1 MRQEKWWYNCNV
13 KSSTI
18 ALLAAVSAVSAALA
32 SDEISGQIADVQDAV
47 RANAIG
53 SLYDITARVAYP
65 PHPDGRFFAV
75 ADDTGMIAIWRNFDW
90 PGSGELKRG
99 DLIWLQ
105 CEISNTAKYPLGA
118 YYREATVL
126 ARDKAMRADSML
138 PSEDDVLAVIAQ
150 KSSWWTCERIAA
162 TIAAASALLLLMLVW
177 SLSLRV
183 LVRRRGRELLREKAA
198 HLDSTLRIDER
209 TRLAVEL
216 HDSVAQNL
224 SGVSLQIDA
233 ALRNERLNPEK
244 TRSNL
249 LLASAILKS
258 SREDLRNCLWD
269 LRSRALDEPDM
280 ESAIRQT
287 LRPILNDTGLT
298 IRFNVPRTKLSDNTA
313 HAVLR
318 IIRELVS
325 NSITHGKAT
334 KIAIAGGIGDDRLLF
349 SVSDNGCGFD
359 AENTPGPSGGHFG
372 LAGIRER
379 LRGFSGTMHIESAE
393 GKGTRTVISMS

>member
-1 MRQEKWWYNCNV
+1 M

-18 ALLAAVSAVSAALA
+18 VLLAAVSAVSATWA

-47 RANAIG
+47 KANAIG
-53 SLYDITARVAYP
+53 SVYDITARVAYP
-65 PHPDGRFFAV
+65 PHPDGHFFAV
-75 ADDTGMIAIWRNFDW
+75 ADDTGTIAIWRNFDW
-90 PGSGELKRG
+90 PGSGEIRRG

-126 ARDKAMRADSML
+126 ARDKAMHPDSML
-138 PSEDDVLAVIAQ
+138 PSEDDVLAIIAQ
-150 KSSWWTCERIAA
+150 KSSWWTRERIAIA
-162 TIAAASALLLLMLVW
+162 IAAASALLLLTLVW

-183 LVRRRGRELLREKAA
+183 LVNRRGRELLREKAA

-224 SGVSLQIDA
+224 SGVSLQVDA

-244 TRSNL
+244 TRTNL

-258 SREDLRNCLWD
+258 SREELRNCLWD

-287 LRPILNDTGLT
+287 LRPILNDVRLA

-313 HAVLR
+313 HAILR

-325 NSITHGKAT
+325 NSIKHGSAT
-334 KIAIAGGIGDDRLLF
+334 RIAIAGGIEKDRLMF

-359 AENTPGPSGGHFG
+359 AENTPGPAAGHFG
-372 LAGIRER
+372 LTGIRER
-379 LRGFSGTMHIESAE
+379 LRGFAGTMHIESTG

>member
-1 MRQEKWWYNCNV
+1 MKF
-13 KSSTI
+13 STTVLVI
-18 ALLAAVSAVSAALA
+18 TLAATTVAWA

-47 RANAIG
+47 KANAIG
-53 SLYDITARVAYP
+53 SVYDITARVAYP

-75 ADDTGMIAIWRNFDW
+75 SDDTGMIAIWRNFDW
-90 PGSGELKRG
+90 PGSGEIRRG

-126 ARDKAMRADSML
+126 ARDKAMHPDSML
-138 PSEDDVLAVIAQ
+138 PSEDDVLAIIAQ
-150 KSSWWTCERIAA
+150 KSSWWTRERIAIA
-162 TIAAASALLLLMLVW
+162 IAAAAALLLLTLAW

-183 LVRRRGRELLREKAA
+183 LVNRRGRELLREKAA

-224 SGVSLQIDA
+224 SGVSLQVDA

-244 TRSNL
+244 TRTNL

-258 SREDLRNCLWD
+258 SREELRNCLWD

-287 LRPILNDTGLT
+287 LRPILNDVRLA

-325 NSITHGKAT
+325 NSIKHGSAT
-334 KIAIAGGIGDDRLLF
+334 RIAIAGGIEKDRLMF

-359 AENTPGPSGGHFG
+359 AENTPGPAAGHFG

-379 LRGFSGTMHIESAE
+379 LRGFAGTMHIESTG

>member
-1 MRQEKWWYNCNV
+1 M

-18 ALLAAVSAVSAALA
+18 VLLAAVSAVSATWA

-47 RANAIG
+47 KANAIG
-53 SLYDITARVAYP
+53 SVYDITARVAYP

-75 ADDTGMIAIWRNFDW
+75 ADDTGTIAIWRNFDW
-90 PGSGELKRG
+90 PGSGEIRRG

-126 ARDKAMRADSML
+126 ARDKAMHPDSML
-138 PSEDDVLAVIAQ
+138 PSEDDVLAIIAQ
-150 KSSWWTCERIAA
+150 KSSWWTRERIAIA
-162 TIAAASALLLLMLVW
+162 IAAASALLLLTLVW

-183 LVRRRGRELLREKAA
+183 LVNRRGRELLREKAA

-224 SGVSLQIDA
+224 SGVSLQVDA

-244 TRSNL
+244 TRTNL

-258 SREDLRNCLWD
+258 SREELRNCLWD

-287 LRPILNDTGLT
+287 LRPILNDVRLA

-325 NSITHGKAT
+325 NSIKHGSAT
-334 KIAIAGGIGDDRLLF
+334 RIAIAGGIEKDRLMF

-359 AENTPGPSGGHFG
+359 AENTRGPAAGHFG

-379 LRGFSGTMHIESAE
+379 LRGFAGTMHIESTG

>member
-1 MRQEKWWYNCNV
+1 MKFSAIIY
-13 KSSTI
+13 
-18 ALLAAVSAVSAALA
+18 LAAVSAVSATWA

-47 RANAIG
+47 KANAIG
-53 SLYDITARVAYP
+53 SVYDITARVAYP

-75 ADDTGMIAIWRNFDW
+75 ADDTGTIAIWRNFDW
-90 PGSGELKRG
+90 PGSGEIKRG

-126 ARDKAMRADSML
+126 ARDKAMHPDSML
-138 PSEDDVLAVIAQ
+138 PSEDDVLAIIAQ
-150 KSSWWTCERIAA
+150 KSSWWTRERIAIA
-162 TIAAASALLLLMLVW
+162 IAAASALLLLTLVW

-183 LVRRRGRELLREKAA
+183 LVNRRGRELLREKAA

-216 HDSVAQNL
+216 HDSFAQNL
-224 SGVSLQIDA
+224 SGVSLQVDA

-244 TRSNL
+244 TRTNL

-258 SREDLRNCLWD
+258 SREELRNCLWD

-287 LRPILNDTGLT
+287 LRPILNDVRLA
-298 IRFNVPRTKLSDNTA
+298 IRFNVPRTRLSDNTA

-325 NSITHGKAT
+325 NSIKHGSAT
-334 KIAIAGGIGDDRLLF
+334 RIAIAGGIEKDRLMF

-359 AENTPGPSGGHFG
+359 AENTPGPAAGHFG

-379 LRGFSGTMHIESAE
+379 LREFAGTMHIESTGGE
-393 GKGTRTVISMS
+393 GTRTVISMS